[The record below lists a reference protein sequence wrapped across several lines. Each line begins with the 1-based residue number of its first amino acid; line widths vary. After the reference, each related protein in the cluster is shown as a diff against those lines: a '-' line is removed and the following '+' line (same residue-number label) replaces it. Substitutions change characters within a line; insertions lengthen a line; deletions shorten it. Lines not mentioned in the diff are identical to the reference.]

1 MRIKE
6 TVKTVTHKTNQSP
19 LSNTQRLSKRI
30 FKMEWLGVIGFIL
43 GLAAYVR
50 VQKLIET
57 LKATGVLDSDYKE
70 R

>member
-1 MRIKE
+1 
-6 TVKTVTHKTNQSP
+6 
-19 LSNTQRLSKRI
+19 
-30 FKMEWLGVIGFIL
+30 MEWLGVIGFIL

-57 LKATGVLDSDYKE
+57 LKATGVLDKDYKE